1 MKDRR
6 VEKVRTLIGDALKM
20 SDEAI
25 LAISKGHNL
34 MNIADTVWKTYS
46 KVEHSII
53 LLKLDLEN
61 ELGQEQEN
69 LERDGPDLGAL
80 LVKTSDSLTD
90 ALDNL
95 DSSDLHEALKDARM
109 ARDALKLVLSSLR
122 RGKI

>member
-6 VEKVRTLIGDALKM
+6 VEKVRTLIEDALKM

-25 LAISKGHNL
+25 MVVSKGRNL
-34 MNIADTVWKTYS
+34 MSMADTVWEAYS

-53 LLKLDLEN
+53 LLKLDLED
-61 ELGQEQEN
+61 ELSQGQKT
-69 LERDGPDLGAL
+69 LEKDSPDVGAL

-95 DSSDLHEALKDARM
+95 DSSDLHEALKDSRM
-109 ARDALKLVLSSLR
+109 ARDALKLVLSHLR
-122 RGKI
+122 RGRV